1 VDGRRHTQLFDL
13 GNDPLETRNLADD
26 ARQGGRIR
34 ELTALLKDQMKTAGD
49 PMNLDQPDWGTAALT
64 SKGEQ

>member
-1 VDGRRHTQLFDL
+1 
-13 GNDPLETRNLADD
+13 
-26 ARQGGRIR
+26 
-34 ELTALLKDQMKTAGD
+34 LLKDHMKTAGD